1 MRNLFS
7 FLIFITLQSCNGQDK
22 SIVIV
27 PNEVVMNT
35 KKFNV
40 EQFRKCQQ
48 ANSTSICEE
57 KLPNGMLLI
66 YSSSRSSKVGLTF
79 TKIYTPPP
87 PELYSMIEDYYPTG
101 IIKRETKSFIGTLMV
116 APFYNSL
123 IVKEYDEE
131 GKLVKT
137 IDNSNFD
144 KNVGFKFDAL
154 LELLQ
159 NEPIVKTINPEQAE
173 NYSVNFFKN
182 DLSKE
187 EVSAE
192 KIISYLK
199 SKEINGKILNVNSDV
214 DRRNVTISLE
224 KNEWLVTKDVYPNG
238 YFDYIFDA
246 NTGLLKDSSYRA
258 DQRP

>member
-1 MRNLFS
+1 
-7 FLIFITLQSCNGQDK
+7 
-22 SIVIV
+22 
-27 PNEVVMNT
+27 
-35 KKFNV
+35 
-40 EQFRKCQQ
+40 
-48 ANSTSICEE
+48 
-57 KLPNGMLLI
+57 
-66 YSSSRSSKVGLTF
+66 
-79 TKIYTPPP
+79 
-87 PELYSMIEDYYPTG
+87 
-101 IIKRETKSFIGTLMV
+101 
-116 APFYNSL
+116 
-123 IVKEYDEE
+123 
-131 GKLVKT
+131 
-137 IDNSNFD
+137 
-144 KNVGFKFDAL
+144 

-199 SKEINGKILNVNSDV
+199 SKEINGKILNANSDV